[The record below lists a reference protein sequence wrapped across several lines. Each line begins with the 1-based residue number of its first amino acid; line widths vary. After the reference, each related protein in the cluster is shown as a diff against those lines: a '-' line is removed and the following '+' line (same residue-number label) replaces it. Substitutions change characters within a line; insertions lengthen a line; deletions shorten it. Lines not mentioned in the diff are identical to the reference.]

1 MGKRIDISELSNSVK
16 PSAKSGQEE
25 HPLTDKQIEALLNN
39 IAFNLKDLIS
49 LNHNVAQL
57 RRRLY
62 EFLQTMPDVKE
73 YVHQQAKHKEEK
85 EAFENLCKASRQ
97 LTEHI
102 DSKLKESESRIR
114 KIDGYVAIPI
124 NSIYIVLI
132 LILALSTFMLCIL
145 ILNIQFW
152 HSSLIWKCLGITT
165 GIAAIG
171 ITLVLYL
178 PKWIRKFEK

>member
-62 EFLQTMPDVKE
+62 EFLQTMPDLKE
-73 YVHQQAKHKEEK
+73 YVHQQAKHKGEK
-85 EAFENLCKASRQ
+85 EAFEKQ
-97 LTEHI
+97 LPH
-102 DSKLKESESRIR
+102 D
-114 KIDGYVAIPI
+114 
-124 NSIYIVLI
+124 
-132 LILALSTFMLCIL
+132 
-145 ILNIQFW
+145 
-152 HSSLIWKCLGITT
+152 
-165 GIAAIG
+165 AA
-171 ITLVLYL
+171 
-178 PKWIRKFEK
+178 